1 MAHKPRSTQGSRT
14 RRRVSLPTKNKKE
27 AQAMRK
33 ITDILIDLIPFVIV
47 GALAIIA
54 ISQYADAQR
63 ELEQSRS
70 ACYAQIGKEACEN
83 VR

>member
-1 MAHKPRSTQGSRT
+1 
-14 RRRVSLPTKNKKE
+14 
-27 AQAMRK
+27 MRK

-63 ELEQSRS
+63 ELEQSRN